1 MRDGF
6 KSANCS
12 SKNDF
17 MKRFSKDI
25 NKASEML
32 VAPRISKCFGV
43 PWFALD
49 AAGLAAAGMAADGL
63 ALFFVFSLLLFVCLF
78 GMFV

>member
-1 MRDGF
+1 
-6 KSANCS
+6 
-12 SKNDF
+12 
-17 MKRFSKDI
+17 
-25 NKASEML
+25 ML

-43 PWFALD
+43 PWSALD

-78 GMFV
+78 GLFV